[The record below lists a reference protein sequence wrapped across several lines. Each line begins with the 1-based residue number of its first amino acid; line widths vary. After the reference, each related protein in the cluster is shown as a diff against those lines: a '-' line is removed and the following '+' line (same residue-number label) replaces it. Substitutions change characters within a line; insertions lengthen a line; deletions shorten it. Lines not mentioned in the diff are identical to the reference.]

1 MLPQNEIII
10 KLINTMLK
18 KLSIL
23 VAALTAALLWSC
35 STPTNIAYFQDAQ
48 DQQVLTN
55 QYVTP
60 IRLKPMDQVSI
71 IVNTRE
77 SAITAMF
84 NKPYFTNRI
93 GETQSLTSSSG
104 SNSTLSANNISGY
117 TLDAEGNIDFPIIG
131 KINLAGKTREEAEN
145 HIKNLIIASKQ
156 TKEAVVTVEFMNLG
170 FSVIGEV
177 NRPGRY
183 KIDRDRFTI
192 FDALGLAQ
200 DLTINGQRENVTLL
214 RHNGQNDEVF
224 KLNLLDANQLY
235 SSPAF
240 YVQQGDVIYVT
251 PNDKRIRESTVNG
264 NTLRQS
270 STWISTASLAA
281 SLLALMSR
289 YRLRL

>member
-1 MLPQNEIII
+1 
-10 KLINTMLK
+10 MLK

-35 STPTNIAYFQDAQ
+35 STPTNIAYFQDTQ

-60 IRLKPMDQVSI
+60 IRLKPLDQVSI

-77 SAITAMF
+77 AMITSMF
-84 NKPYFTNRI
+84 NKPYYTNRI

-104 SNSTLSANNISGY
+104 SNSSLSANNISGY
-117 TLDAEGNIDFPIIG
+117 TLDEEGYIDFPVIG
-131 KINLAGKTREEAEN
+131 KIKLAGLTREEAST
-145 HIKNLIIASKQ
+145 HIKDLIIASKQ

-200 DLTINGQRENVTLL
+200 DLTINGQRENVTLI

-270 STWISTASLAA
+270 STWISMASLAA